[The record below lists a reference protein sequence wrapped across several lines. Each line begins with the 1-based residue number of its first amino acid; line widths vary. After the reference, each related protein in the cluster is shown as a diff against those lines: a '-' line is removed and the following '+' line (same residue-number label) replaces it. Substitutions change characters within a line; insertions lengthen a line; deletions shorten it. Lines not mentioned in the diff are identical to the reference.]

1 MEEIRGQNEVF
12 GADKSAPDMARDAA
26 AARASKMGTST
37 FADPMTEL
45 DLARDKARV
54 LSDMARTSS
63 MQALGSA
70 RAGLMTACC
79 TLIVSAFTMA
89 DAFWGNGA
97 DAWDLV
103 PQSTLLAL
111 CVYSLCRTRRDRKE
125 ADMLARQADLAR
137 AEYDKTAAKFHAQLD
152 SELDSM
158 FR

>member
-1 MEEIRGQNEVF
+1 MEEIRGQNDIF
-12 GADKSAPDMARDAA
+12 GVDKSAPDMTRCAA
-26 AARASKMGTST
+26 ASAIKVDPSAS
-37 FADPMTEL
+37 ADRMVEL
-45 DLARDKARV
+45 ELARDKARV
-54 LSDMARTSS
+54 LSDMARASS

-79 TLIVSAFTMA
+79 TLIVSAFTIA
-89 DAFWGNGA
+89 DVFWGNGA

-111 CVYSLCRTRRDRKE
+111 CVYSVCRTRRDRKE